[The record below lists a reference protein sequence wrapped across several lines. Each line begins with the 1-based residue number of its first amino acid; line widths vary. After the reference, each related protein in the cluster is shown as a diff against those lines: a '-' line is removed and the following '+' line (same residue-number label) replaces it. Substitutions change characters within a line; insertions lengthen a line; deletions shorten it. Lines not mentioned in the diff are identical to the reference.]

1 MGADFT
7 TAFKR
12 KASDFEKRKAK
23 PTKKAKKIKKE
34 ESSTS
39 SSSNEAVS
47 KFHEWPFPQIAV
59 SQSFVFISSPVVTE
73 EWDAET
79 RYMRTE
85 KRFGQRYKEMF

>member
-1 MGADFT
+1 MRAGVSLQENDMKNTRKYMGADFT

-47 KFHEWPFPQIAV
+47 KFHE
-59 SQSFVFISSPVVTE
+59 
-73 EWDAET
+73 
-79 RYMRTE
+79 
-85 KRFGQRYKEMF
+85 